1 MNMRIFLGAALCLL
15 ALGACKKDAPQCP
28 DISVAPGCTARCS
41 RVKDVQGD
49 KLTVCARQLMV
60 QEGSRNE
67 ILKSDIQQVQTRKL
81 PAEQCFPVEKGAIAD
96 QAVAQK
102 LKGMCEDR

>member
-1 MNMRIFLGAALCLL
+1 MTTRILLAAALCLL
-15 ALGACKKDAPQCP
+15 ALSACKKEAPACP
-28 DISVAPGCTARCS
+28 DITVVPGCTARCS
-41 RVKDVQGD
+41 RVKEAQGE

-81 PAEQCFPVEKGAIAD
+81 PAESCFPVEKGAIAD
-96 QAVAQK
+96 QATADQ
-102 LKGMCEDR
+102 LKALCEAR